1 MKNTIYEITEKTVS
15 VRGKLIHS
23 NQIELPKSWKDIID
37 PTTITVSLTPVGSYQ
52 NLIVKRVD
60 SEEVVVQSNGAI
72 PIDCY
77 YYISAETK

>member
-1 MKNTIYEITEKTVS
+1 MKNTIYEVTEKTVS

-60 SEEVVVQSNGAI
+60 SEEVIVQSNSAI